1 MAIQKTE
8 AIILRRQEVR
18 ETSLMLTAYS
28 RHLGK
33 FQGLVKGV
41 RGGRAAVPWYLE
53 PLTLQAVVLYERRRS
68 PWVLVSACDL
78 IDGFEPIRRDLART
92 AYATCCLEL
101 VDEMTGV
108 GDSHPEI
115 FHCLLSVLRGM
126 ALPGADL
133 PTLLRFM
140 EIHLLRAS
148 GLLPKTEGLAISP
161 AAQNAFRKILNTPF
175 PQAGALRMEREAE
188 LPLRRLLQGLLRRA
202 LERDLRSR
210 LFLLSLGL
218 ENAA

>member
-18 ETSLMLTAYS
+18 ETSLMLTGFS

-78 IDGFEPIRRDLART
+78 LDAFEPVRHDLVRT
-92 AYATCCLEL
+92 AAAIYGLDL
-101 VDEMTGV
+101 VDAMTGV
-108 GDSHPEI
+108 GDAHPEI
-115 FHCLLSVLRGM
+115 FELLLSFLRGLESPEAEPS
-126 ALPGADL
+126 AL
-133 PTLLRFM
+133 TRFL
-140 EIHLLRAS
+140 EVHLLRAS
-148 GLLPKTEGLAISP
+148 GLLPKVEVLALSVE
-161 AAQNAFRKILNTPF
+161 AREEFQKVLNTPF
-175 PQAGALRMEREAE
+175 SQATALRLTPQSEPA
-188 LPLRRLLQGLLRRA
+188 LRRILQGLVRRA
-202 LERDLRSR
+202 LERELRSR
-210 LFLLSLGL
+210 NFLQ
-218 ENAA
+218 EIHEAA

>member
-18 ETSLMLTAYS
+18 ETSLMLTAFS

-53 PLTLQAVVLYERRRS
+53 PLTLQSVVLYERRRS

-78 IDGFEPIRRDLART
+78 LDAFEPIRHDLTRT
-92 AYATCCLEL
+92 ATATYGLDL
-101 VDEMTGV
+101 VDGMTGV
-108 GDSHPEI
+108 GDAHPEI
-115 FHCLLSVLRGM
+115 FELLLSFLRG
-126 ALPGADL
+126 LESPKADPSSL
-133 PTLLRFM
+133 ARFL
-140 EIHLLRAS
+140 EIHMLRAC
-148 GLLPKTEGLAISP
+148 GLLPKVEALALP
-161 AAQNAFRKILNTPF
+161 LQAKEEFRKILNAPF
-175 PQAGALRMEREAE
+175 AQAPALRLRPESEPA
-188 LPLRRLLQGLLRRA
+188 LRRILQGLVQRA

-210 LFLLSLGL
+210 SFLQ
-218 ENAA
+218 EIHEAA

>member
-18 ETSLMLTAYS
+18 ETSLMLTGFS
-28 RHLGK
+28 RQLGK

-53 PLTLQAVVLYERRRS
+53 PLTLQAVILYERRRS

-78 IDGFEPIRRDLART
+78 IDGFEAVRRDLTLT
-92 AYATCCLEL
+92 AYATYCLDL
-101 VDEMTGV
+101 VDEMTAV
-108 GDSHPEI
+108 ADPHPEI
-115 FHCLLSVLRGM
+115 FEALLSVLRG
-126 ALPGADL
+126 LESPGSDPAVL
-133 PTLLRFM
+133 ARYL
-140 EIHLLRAS
+140 EIHLLRAG
-148 GLLPKTEGLAISP
+148 GLLPKSETFQKL
-161 AAQNAFRKILNTPF
+161 LNTPF
-175 PQAGALRMEREAE
+175 SQVAGLRLARETE

-210 LFLLSLGL
+210 SFLLSLGL
-218 ENAA
+218 DNAA

>member
-18 ETSLMLTAYS
+18 ETSLMLTAFS

-78 IDGFEPIRRDLART
+78 IDGFEPIRQDLSRT
-92 AYATCCLEL
+92 AYATYLLEL
-101 VDEMTGV
+101 VDEMTAV

-115 FHCLLSVLRGM
+115 FHGLLAVLRAMG
-126 ALPGADL
+126 LPDADL
-133 PTLLRFM
+133 PALARFL

-148 GLLPKTEGLAISP
+148 GLLPKTEGP
-161 AAQNAFRKILNTPF
+161 AFRKILNTPF
-175 PQAGALRMEREAE
+175 TQAAGLKLTREEE
-188 LPLRRLLQGLLRRA
+188 LPLRRLLQGFLRRA
-202 LERDLRSR
+202 LERELRSR
-210 LFLLSLGL
+210 AFLLSLGL

>member
-1 MAIQKTE
+1 VAIQKTE

-41 RGGRAAVPWYLE
+41 RGSRAAVPWYLE
-53 PLTLQAVVLYERRRS
+53 PLTLQSVVLYERRRS

-78 IDGFEPIRRDLART
+78 IDGFEPVRRDLTRT
-92 AYATCCLEL
+92 AYATYCLDL
-101 VDEMTGV
+101 ADSMTAV
-108 GDSHPEI
+108 HDPHPEI
-115 FHCLLSVLRGM
+115 FEALLAVLKG
-126 ALPGADL
+126 LESPDAD
-133 PTLLRFM
+133 PATLARFL

-148 GLLPKTEGLAISP
+148 GLLPKAETFQKL
-161 AAQNAFRKILNTPF
+161 LNTPF
-175 PQAGALRMEREAE
+175 SQAASLRLEPETE
-188 LPLRRLLQGLLRRA
+188 LPLRRLLQGLVRRA

-210 LFLLSLGL
+210 SFLISLGL
-218 ENAA
+218 DNAA